1 MTSVKKSDSAAY
13 FFHEGTNY
21 TAFDYMGAH
30 FEDGEYVFRVWA
42 PNASAAFVCGLFN
55 GWSEDDPMTK
65 KEDGGIWECR
75 ISPDR
80 FGDGY
85 NYKYK
90 FKTPRGDIYKAD
102 PYAFYSE
109 LPPDTASRYFDI
121 GGFEWHD
128 SAWLADRRDKYT
140 REEVVHRPIN
150 IYELHA
156 GSWKRRDDGSLL
168 SYEEL
173 ALELA
178 PYILQMGYTH
188 VELMPISEFPF
199 DGSWGYQVTGYYAP
213 TSRFGDP
220 HGFMKFVDIMHSAGI
235 GVILDWVPAHFPKDE
250 HGLCEFDGGYLY
262 EYQGADRMEQA
273 DWGTRR
279 FDVGRP
285 EVESFLVSNA
295 VYWAQM
301 YHVDGLRVDAVA
313 SMLYLNYGKKD
324 GEWVPNI
331 YGDSRCLEA
340 VAFFQKLNS
349 VMAGRHPDVM
359 VIAEE
364 STAWPDVTSFERGG
378 LGFTLKWNMG
388 WMNDTLSYAETDPL
402 FRKYDHNKLTFP
414 MMYAYSERFV
424 LPISHDEVVH
434 GKKSFLDKM
443 PGDYDMKFAGARL
456 FAAYMMTQPGKKLS
470 FMGNEIGQFRE
481 WDYKGSIEWFLLD
494 YEKHARFQLYM
505 AELNSLY
512 LKTPALWQLDDGW
525 AGFSWIDA
533 DNRDESVISYRRFD
547 ASGKEVTVIL
557 NFTPV
562 ERKNFRVG
570 VASAG
575 KYGVLLSSDSLRY
588 GGSGIENGELDS
600 EEIPSNGME
609 NSIAVDLPPM
619 GALILEQTKKK
630 KTAKK
635 PAGKPAKKKEG
646 KA

>member
-1 MTSVKKSDSAAY
+1 
-13 FFHEGTNY
+13 
-21 TAFDYMGAH
+21 
-30 FEDGEYVFRVWA
+30 
-42 PNASAAFVCGLFN
+42 
-55 GWSEDDPMTK
+55 
-65 KEDGGIWECR
+65 
-75 ISPDR
+75 
-80 FGDGY
+80 
-85 NYKYK
+85 
-90 FKTPRGDIYKAD
+90 
-102 PYAFYSE
+102 
-109 LPPDTASRYFDI
+109 
-121 GGFEWHD
+121 
-128 SAWLADRRDKYT
+128 
-140 REEVVHRPIN
+140 
-150 IYELHA
+150 
-156 GSWKRRDDGSLL
+156 
-168 SYEEL
+168 
-173 ALELA
+173 
-178 PYILQMGYTH
+178 
-188 VELMPISEFPF
+188 
-199 DGSWGYQVTGYYAP
+199 
-213 TSRFGDP
+213 
-220 HGFMKFVDIMHSAGI
+220 
-235 GVILDWVPAHFPKDE
+235 
-250 HGLCEFDGGYLY
+250 
-262 EYQGADRMEQA
+262 
-273 DWGTRR
+273 
-279 FDVGRP
+279 
-285 EVESFLVSNA
+285 
-295 VYWAQM
+295 
-301 YHVDGLRVDAVA
+301 
-313 SMLYLNYGKKD
+313 
-324 GEWVPNI
+324 
-331 YGDSRCLEA
+331 
-340 VAFFQKLNS
+340 
-349 VMAGRHPDVM
+349 M

-364 STAWPDVTSFERGG
+364 STAWPDGDQVRRSVGG
-378 LGFTLKWNMG
+378 LGFTLKWSMG

-512 LKTPALWQLDDGW
+512 LKTPALWELDDGW

-533 DNRDESVISYRRFD
+533 DNRDAKRYFVPPLRRL
-547 ASGKEVTVIL
+547 GKRGHGRL
-557 NFTPV
+557 NFSPV